1 LFSKYYQ
8 SELSY
13 LREMG
18 RAFAVANP
26 SLAGLLA
33 ERGGDPDVERLLEG
47 FAFLSAQIRER
58 TENAVPEVI
67 HGLMELL
74 LPHYLRPLPACSIVE
89 FTPQP
94 RALRGRLRVPRGT
107 EIATAPVEQT
117 SCLFRT
123 TAELELLPVALADAA
138 VEYPSATA
146 PTLRLLLQLGE
157 QGRPELIAAR
167 RLRFFLH
174 GELPLSTTLL
184 LWLFRHC
191 RGISLRDPSSSAP
204 AVRLSPAVLRPLGLD
219 PAEALFPWPQLAPHG
234 FRLVQ
239 EFFTLPQKFLF
250 FELGG
255 LEVAPPAKE
264 QLEIRFDFDRPP
276 PLPARVGREAVRLHC
291 VPVINLF
298 RCEGEPLRLAAP
310 GQEHLVRAAGV
321 NPLHMEVYS
330 VESVVGVRPGGERH
344 TYSPF
349 VDFRHAENGSACY
362 RLRRAPSPVNDGI
375 DTYLA
380 LATPRDASPYLGPE
394 TLSLELT
401 CTNRSL
407 PSQLRIGDLSV
418 PTASSPTIARF
429 SNLLPVAKPARPPL
443 GSELHW
449 RLLSH
454 LSLGHR
460 SLATPD
466 ALRSLLGLYNF
477 QVQGDYPLAR
487 ANALRLDSIRGV
499 QSSAAR
505 RFLLVAPVRGQK
517 TVVELDES
525 GFAGPGDL
533 FLFGWILDELFAN
546 NLTLNSFNELSVRF
560 FPSRMEY
567 TWPARSGSQP
577 LL

>member
-1 LFSKYYQ
+1 MFSKYYQ
-8 SELSY
+8 GELSY

-26 SLAGLLA
+26 SMAGLLA

-67 HGLMELL
+67 HGLAELL

-107 EIATAPVEQT
+107 EIATVPVEQT
-117 SCLFRT
+117 SCAFRT
-123 TAELELLPVALADAA
+123 TADVDLLPLTMLDAA
-138 VEYPSATA
+138 VEYPSSTA
-146 PTLRLLLQLGE
+146 PILKLVLQLGE
-157 QGRPELIAAR
+157 QGRAELIQAQ

-174 GELPLSTTLL
+174 GELPLSSALF

-191 RGISLRDPSSSAP
+191 RGISLRDPGSNAP
-204 AVRLSPAVLRPLGLD
+204 PVRLSPGALRPPGFD
-219 PAEALFPWPQLAPHG
+219 RAEALFPWPPLAVPG

-239 EFFTLPQKFLF
+239 EFFTLPQKYLF
-250 FELGG
+250 FELSG
-255 LEVAPPAKE
+255 LEAVPPAKD
-264 QLEIRFDFDRPP
+264 QLEVRFELDRPP
-276 PLPARVGREAVRLHC
+276 PLPARVGRESVRLHC

-298 RCEGEPLRLAAP
+298 RCEGEPLRLEAP
-310 GQEHLVRAAGV
+310 GQEHLLRAAGV

-330 VESVVGVRPGGERH
+330 VDSVVGVRPGGDRYV
-344 TYSPF
+344 YSPF
-349 VDFRHAENGSACY
+349 VDFRHGEDGRACY
-362 RLRRAPSPVNDGI
+362 RLRRAPSPINDGI

-380 LATPRDASPYLGPE
+380 LATPRDVSPYLGPE
-394 TLSLELT
+394 TISLELT

-407 PSQLRIGDLSV
+407 PSQLRLGDLNV
-418 PTASSPTIARF
+418 PTATSPTIARF
-429 SNLLPVAKPARPPL
+429 SNLLPVTKSARPPL

-454 LSLGHR
+454 LSLGHG
-460 SLATPD
+460 SLAAPD
-466 ALRSLLGLYNF
+466 SLRSLLGLYNF

-499 QSSAAR
+499 QCAAAR
-505 RFLLVAPVRGQK
+505 RFLQGAPVRGQR

-567 TWPARSGSQP
+567 SWPARSGSQP

>member
-1 LFSKYYQ
+1 MFSKYYQ

-26 SLAGLLA
+26 SLAGLLS

-67 HGLMELL
+67 HGLAELL
-74 LPHYLRPLPACSIVE
+74 MPHYLRPLPACSVVE

-107 EIATAPVEQT
+107 EIAAVPVEQT
-117 SCLFRT
+117 SCTFRT
-123 TAELELLPVALADAA
+123 TADLDLLPLTLLDAA

-157 QGRPELIAAR
+157 QARAELIQAG

-174 GELPLSTTLL
+174 GELPLSSTLF

-191 RGISLRDPSSSAP
+191 RGISLRDAGSAGP
-204 AVRLSPAVLRPLGLD
+204 AVRIGPNSLRAVGFD
-219 PAEALFPWPQLAPHG
+219 PGEALFPWPPLAPQG

-239 EFFTLPQKFLF
+239 ELFTLPQKYLF

-255 LEVAPPAKE
+255 LQATPPAKE
-264 QLEIRFDFDRPP
+264 QLEVRLEFDRPP
-276 PLPARVGREAVRLHC
+276 PLPARLGREAIRLHC

-298 RCEGEPLRLAAP
+298 RCEGEPLQLQVP
-310 GQEHLVRAAGV
+310 GQEHLVRAAGL

-330 VESVVGVRPGGERH
+330 VDSVTGVRAGGERQ
-344 TYSPF
+344 TYPPF
-349 VDFRHAENGSACY
+349 VDFRHAEDQRACY
-362 RLRRAPSPVNDGI
+362 RLRHAPSPINDGI

-380 LATPRDASPYLGPE
+380 LATPRDVSPYLGAE

-407 PSQLRIGDLSV
+407 PSQLRLGDLKV

-429 SNLLPVAKPARPPL
+429 SNLGPVTKPARPPL

-454 LSLGHR
+454 LSLGHG
-460 SLATPD
+460 SLASPD
-466 ALRSLLGLYNF
+466 ALRSLLSLYNF
-477 QVQGDYPLAR
+477 QAQSDYPLAR
-487 ANALRLDSIRGV
+487 ANALRLDSIRAV
-499 QSSAAR
+499 NSAAAR
-505 RFLLVAPVRGQK
+505 RFLQGAPVRGQR

-533 FLFGWILDELFAN
+533 FLFGWVLDELFAD
-546 NLTLNSFNELSVRF
+546 NLTLNAFNELSVRF

-567 TWPARSGSQP
+567 SWPARSGSQP

>member
-1 LFSKYYQ
+1 MFSKYYQ

-67 HGLMELL
+67 HGLVDLL

-94 RALRGRLRVPRGT
+94 RALRGRLQVPRGT
-107 EIATAPVEQT
+107 EIAAAPLEQT
-117 SCLFRT
+117 SCVFRT
-123 TAELELLPVALADAA
+123 TADLDLLPLSLLDAA
-138 VEYPSATA
+138 VEYPSAAA
-146 PTLRLLLQLGE
+146 PVLRLLLQFGE
-157 QGRPELIAAR
+157 QGRAELIRAR

-174 GELPLSTTLL
+174 GEMPLSTTLF

-191 RGISLRDPSSSAP
+191 RGVLLRDPASNAP
-204 AVRLSPAVLRPLGLD
+204 SVRLAPGVLRPLGLD
-219 PAEALFPWPQLAPHG
+219 PSEALFPWPAMAPRG

-250 FELGG
+250 FEVGG
-255 LEVAPPAKE
+255 LEAVPPAKD
-264 QLEIRFDFDRPP
+264 QLELRFEFDRPP
-276 PLPARVGREAVRLHC
+276 PLPARVGREAIRLHC
-291 VPVINLF
+291 APVINLF
-298 RCEGEPLRLAAP
+298 RCEGEPLRLEAP
-310 GQEHLVRAAGV
+310 GQEHLVRAAGL
-321 NPLHMEVYS
+321 NPLHMEIYS
-330 VESVVGVRPGGERH
+330 IDSVVGVRAGGPRDV
-344 TYSPF
+344 YQPF
-349 VDFRHAENGSACY
+349 VDFRHADEKRACY
-362 RLRRAPSPVNDGI
+362 RVRRAPSPINDGI
-375 DTYLA
+375 DAYLA
-380 LATPRDASPYLGPE
+380 LVTPRDVSPNLEPE

-418 PTASSPTIARF
+418 PTATSPTIARF
-429 SNLLPVAKPARPPL
+429 SNLLPVSKPARPPL

-460 SLATPD
+460 SLAKPE
-466 ALRSLLGLYNF
+466 ALRALLSLYNF
-477 QVQGDYPLAR
+477 QIQGDYPMAR

-499 QSSAAR
+499 QCTEAR
-505 RFLLVAPVRGQK
+505 RFLQGAPVRGQR
-517 TVVELDES
+517 TVVELDEA

-567 TWPARSGSQP
+567 GWPARSGSQP